1 MFIEILKSGIR
12 SIFQCGVRVGC
23 DQARGKDHD
32 IMAVA

>member
-12 SIFQCGVRVGC
+12 WIFQCGIGVGR
-23 DQARGKDHD
+23 DQAWGKDHD